1 MVSALH
7 VWCVLLFDSHDI
19 MRGRALCSRAVD
31 GLGVAS
37 RFIVVVVVGFGGP
50 ECFVVPNRSCKDALD
65 VWMSLLV
72 VVGGA
77 GRLVVALGVG
87 AFDGLG
93 DDGRFI
99 GVGFVGN
106 CSMSSGKLLL
116 FHCSLLIA
124 QFGSLRAS

>member
-1 MVSALH
+1 MLWS
-7 VWCVLLFDSHDI
+7 C
-19 MRGRALCSRAVD
+19 AVD

-50 ECFVVPNRSCKDALD
+50 ECFVAPNRSCKDALD
-65 VWMSLLV
+65 VWMSHWIG
-72 VVGGA
+72 VGGA

-93 DDGRFI
+93 EDSRFI
-99 GVGFVGN
+99 GVGFVGS
-106 CSMSSGKLLL
+106 CSMCRKLLVL
-116 FHCSLLIA
+116 FHCSVLMA